1 MIVSSVDMTQLVRVV
16 VDRLSVRLVEA
27 IEMDAVAA
35 ATARATSDDAAT
47 PTFAPVVDRPHLSLR
62 GDRARLELLM
72 GRWLSEEVAAL
83 NQHRLQRGE
92 AILDADTDRELRARA
107 FAETLGAGPLE
118 PYMRDG
124 DVEEIDVN
132 SHRVTWVS
140 YGDGRKVNVGQLW
153 DTADDLYAFQRRLTL
168 SMGLSEARLDEQ
180 SPMVTLQAP
189 DGSRVVMVLGGRG
202 RSGVSTEPRIAI
214 RRFTI
219 DRIGLDGLA
228 AGGLM
233 PAALVPQLEALVAAG
248 MTMLISGGP
257 GAGKTTLL
265 KELLGAVPP
274 TERIVTI
281 EKGLLE
287 LRLEDDPRH
296 PDAPALFTRQSN
308 TEGRGEVTARQLV
321 ELTRRL
327 NPDRVIVGELVEDE
341 ALEMLD
347 VASMCKRG
355 SMATIH
361 AHTVDAVLSR
371 LAFYVAKSN
380 TKLPEYA
387 VWSLIAETIDFVV
400 HIDLVRNVGDD
411 APRRRITSIVEFG
424 GRSENGGVRTTEMW
438 GIDATGALVQR
449 NPLNER
455 HMRRLRLSGVDE
467 RLFVAEGP
475 NGFHA
480 SLRDAQMVGVR

>member
-1 MIVSSVDMTQLVRVV
+1 MVDRTLVR
-16 VDRLSVRLVEA
+16 DLTARLSQRLVEA
-27 IEMDAVAA
+27 IEADASRRSVAVSTGGITGVA
-35 ATARATSDDAAT
+35 S
-47 PTFAPVVDRPHLSLR
+47 DRPTGLR
-62 GDRARLELLM
+62 DDRSRLELLM
-72 GRWLSEEVAAL
+72 GRWLSEEIARI
-83 NQHRLQRGE
+83 NQIRLQRGE
-92 AILDADTDRELRARA
+92 QLLDAHTDLELRSLAY
-107 FAETLGAGPLE
+107 AEVVGAGPLQ
-118 PYMRDG
+118 PYMSDPS
-124 DVEEIDVN
+124 VEEIDVN

-140 YGDGRKVNVGQLW
+140 YADGRKINLGQLW
-153 DTADDLYAFQRRLTL
+153 DSADELIAFQRRMTL
-168 SMGLSEARLDEQ
+168 SMGLSESRLDEQ

-189 DGSRVVMVLGGRG
+189 DGSRVVMVLGGPG
-202 RSGVSTEPRIAI
+202 RNGISTEPRIAI

-219 DRIGLDGLA
+219 NQVGLDGLA
-228 AGGLM
+228 ERGLF
-233 PAALVPQLEALVAAG
+233 PEWLVPQLEGLVQAG

-265 KELLGAVPP
+265 KELLGAVAP

-287 LRLEDDPRH
+287 LQLENDPRH
-296 PDAPALFTRQSN
+296 PDAPALFTRQAN
-308 TEGRGEVTARQLV
+308 TEGRGSISARELV

-361 AHTVDAVLSR
+361 ANTVDSVLSR

-400 HIDLVRNVGDD
+400 HIDLVRNTSDE
-411 APRRRITSIVEFG
+411 APQRRVTSIVEFG
-424 GRSENGGVRTTEMW
+424 GRGSDGGVRTTEVW
-438 GIDATGALVQR
+438 GMDDRNRFAQR
-449 NPLNER
+449 NPLSER
-455 HMRRLRLSGVDE
+455 HIRRLRLAGIPDG
-467 RLFVAEGP
+467 LFVP
-475 NGFHA
+475 NDGMA
-480 SLRDAQMVGVR
+480 RR